1 LTSTHNDMNY
11 RLLFFALSIGF
22 MATSCK
28 KTTATFDPPT
38 EAKLIFKFKFD
49 STQVRLNNIGEEAPV
64 AAGHGAQSPI
74 MNLMSAHYIELAP
87 NATTA
92 LGTGDIMY
100 RAAETT
106 AGVDNAIDFSRSK
119 LVANDSTFL
128 EVPIK
133 AIKPGDY
140 EYLRLS
146 IAYQNLDVKFYV
158 DTVVFSVPVKQTF
171 SGTLAG
177 FIGFNTYIDTVRVGD
192 STLTIQDDKKQGF
205 WGFYTK
211 LTYGPFS
218 APYATTGQAP
228 EGATTVV
235 NPIFATSPIP
245 QGSCVVTAAFK
256 PGKLTITGKE
266 ANDITVEV
274 SFSTK
279 KSVEWNE
286 VVADGRWEPAKG
298 ENLTDMGIR
307 GMIPTIK

>member
-1 LTSTHNDMNY
+1 MNY
-11 RLLFFALSIGF
+11 RLLIFALSIGLL
-22 MATSCK
+22 AISCK

-64 AAGHGAQSPI
+64 AAGLGAQSPI
-74 MNLMSAHYIELAP
+74 MNFMSAHYMELAP
-87 NATTA
+87 SATTA
-92 LGTGDIMY
+92 LGAGDIMY

-106 AGVDNAIDFSRSK
+106 AGGDNAIDFDTSK
-119 LVANDSTFL
+119 LIANDSTFL
-128 EVPIK
+128 RIPIK

-146 IAYQNLDVKFYV
+146 IAYQNLEVKFYV
-158 DTVVFSVPVKQTF
+158 DTVVFAVPIKQTY

-177 FIGFNTYIDTVRVGD
+177 FIGFNTYIKTFRVGD
-192 STLTIQDDKKQGF
+192 SILTINDDRKQGF

-235 NPIFATSPIP
+235 NPLFATSPIP
-245 QGSCVVTAAFK
+245 QGSCVVTGAFK

-266 ANDITVEV
+266 TNDITVEI
-274 SFSTK
+274 SFSIN

>member
-1 LTSTHNDMNY
+1 MNY
-11 RLLFFALSIGF
+11 RLLFFALSIGL
-22 MATSCK
+22 MAISCK

-38 EAKLIFKFKFD
+38 EARLIFKFKFD

-64 AAGHGAQSPI
+64 AAGHAAQSPI
-74 MNLMSAHYIELAP
+74 MNFMSAHYMELAP
-87 NATTA
+87 SATTA
-92 LGTGDIMY
+92 LGAGDIMY

-106 AGVDNAIDFSRSK
+106 AGGPNAIDFDTSK
-119 LVANDSTFL
+119 LVANDSVFL
-128 EVPIK
+128 RIPIK

-158 DTVVFSVPVKQTF
+158 DTVVFATPVKQTF

-177 FIGFNTYIDTVRVGD
+177 FIGFNTYIRTFRVGD
-192 STLTIQDDKKQGF
+192 STLTINDDKKQGF

-266 ANDITVEV
+266 ANDIIVEV

>member
-1 LTSTHNDMNY
+1 
-11 RLLFFALSIGF
+11 
-22 MATSCK
+22 MAISCK
-28 KTTATFDPPT
+28 KTTATYDPPT

-49 STQVRLNNIGEEAPV
+49 STQVRLNNIGEEAPI
-64 AAGHGAQSPI
+64 AAGHGAQSPK
-74 MNLMSAHYIELAP
+74 MNFMSAHYMELAP
-87 NATTA
+87 SATTA
-92 LGTGDIMY
+92 LGAGDIMY
-100 RAAETT
+100 RAPETT
-106 AGVDNAIDFSRSK
+106 TGGDNAIDFEQAK
-119 LVANDSTFL
+119 LVKDDSVFL
-128 EVPIK
+128 IVPIK
-133 AIKPGDY
+133 AIKAGDY

-146 IAYQNLDVKFYV
+146 IAYQSLDVKFYV
-158 DTVVFSVPVKQTF
+158 DTVVFAVPVKQTF

-177 FIGFNTYIDTVRVGD
+177 FIGFNTYIKTVKVGD
-192 STLTIQDDKKQGF
+192 SVLTINDDKKQGF

-266 ANDITVEV
+266 ASDIIVEI

-298 ENLTDMGIR
+298 EQLTDMGIR